1 MNIVRICKHVHR
13 FRYMPILLVISL
25 CVLLLGLTS
34 DAHAQGTKVQVI
46 LHSPPPFQ
54 MNIESLW
61 RVDLINSSTK
71 RMVRLAGIATETRS
85 RKWIASGVSINFEI
99 RNGFTSVNPNEI
111 SPIDY
116 DADPDYNEIVTRTGK
131 VPSGEYTICMYVI
144 DAQTNDTLGKDC
156 INQHAVLNVTPPQ
169 LIHPRKNSK
178 VQERLPAFSWT
189 PISPLVP
196 VAEITYSIKVVE
208 IFGRQSPIDAIQ
220 SNTVWF
226 GEDDIPIPLIQY
238 PLSAEPFEA
247 GISYAWQITANAKT
261 AGGVRVELCRS
272 EIWSFSIPTKDSDTK
287 DDTTIDDGDV
297 VDTGGKSGRGTDTT
311 TNPSLES
318 RIPIAGTSG
327 KGLGTIK
334 SSDGGTTRIDTPK
347 AIAGVQP
354 SPMDN
359 VCKALKVEFVQS
371 SPKGSF
377 QVIINNKVE
386 GDTAN
391 IRPVGFTMKIRGDSI
406 TQIGGK
412 ISDGWNRTPPSMPPN
427 CVQVQW
433 KRESGLIPKG
443 KSNLGTLSFKS
454 SAGSP
459 VKINY
464 EWINQNDKILCS
476 DSVVLNEVIT
486 YYELSDEWSN
496 TIIEVPND
504 VLHLQYVNNYAS
516 TSSGEINIYDTQKQE
531 LIKPK
536 GKMNSTPLSMNGI
549 NRIAIP
555 LQEYGL
561 MKNKN
566 YMLTISDSKNSYI
579 LHFKIK
585 ADKVTNDR
593 EK

>member
-1 MNIVRICKHVHR
+1 MNIDRICKYIQQ
-13 FRYMPILLVISL
+13 FRTISICL
-25 CVLLLGLTS
+25 IIIVVAWGAS
-34 DAHAQGTKVQVI
+34 PEVQAQGKVQVV
-46 LHSPPPFQ
+46 LHAPPPFQ

-71 RMVRLAGIATETRS
+71 RMVRLVGIATETRS

-99 RNGFTSVNPNEI
+99 PSGFTSVNPNEI

-131 VPSGEYTICMYVI
+131 VPSGEYTICMYVV
-144 DAQTNDTLGKDC
+144 DAVTNDTLGKDC
-156 INQHAVLNVTPPQ
+156 INQHLVLNVTPPQ
-169 LIHPRKNSK
+169 LIHPRKSSI

-208 IFGRQSPIDAIQ
+208 ILGRQSPIDAIQ

-238 PLSAEPFEA
+238 PLSAEPLEA
-247 GISYAWQITANAKT
+247 GISYAWQISAFGTT

-272 EIWSFSIPTKDSDTK
+272 EIWSFSILKKDTDTK
-287 DDTTIDDGDV
+287 DDTTISEGESTNPDGT
-297 VDTGGKSGRGTDTT
+297 TGKGTDTPGST
-311 TNPSLES
+311 T
-318 RIPIAGTSG
+318 GV
-327 KGLGTIK
+327 
-334 SSDGGTTRIDTPK
+334 DGGSTSKGNPKEKPGTTTRVNESPK
-347 AIAGVQP
+347 AIAGVEP

-359 VCKALKVEFVQS
+359 VCKALKVEFLK
-371 SPKGSF
+371 SPPQGSF
-377 QVIINNKVE
+377 QVIITNKVE
-386 GDTAN
+386 GDTEN
-391 IRPVGFTMKIRGDSI
+391 IRPVGFAMRIKGDSI
-406 TQIGGK
+406 TDIGGK
-412 ISDGWNRTPPSMPPN
+412 VSDGWLRTPSKFPPGSSD
-427 CVQVQW
+427 VRW
-433 KRESGLIPKG
+433 TRESGVIPKG
-443 KSNLGTLSFKS
+443 MHNLGTLSFKN

-464 EWINQNDKILCS
+464 KWINQNDKILCA

-496 TIIEVPND
+496 TNIEVPND
-504 VLHLQYVNNYAS
+504 VLHLQYANNYAS
-516 TSSGEINIYDTQKQE
+516 TSGGEVIIYDAENQE
-531 LIKPK
+531 RIVPK
-536 GKMNSTPLSMNGI
+536 GNMNSKPLSINGI

-566 YMLTISDSKNSYI
+566 YMLTISDSKNNYN
-579 LHFKIK
+579 LYFTIK